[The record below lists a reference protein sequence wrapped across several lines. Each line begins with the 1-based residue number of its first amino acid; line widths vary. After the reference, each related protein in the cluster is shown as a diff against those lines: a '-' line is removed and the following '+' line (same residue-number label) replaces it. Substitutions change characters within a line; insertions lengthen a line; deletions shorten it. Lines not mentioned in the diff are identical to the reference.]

1 MHPMGRWE
9 PEAGGRLRKAALE
22 LFVAKGFEQTTA
34 AEIAE
39 AAGLTQRTF
48 FRHFADKRDV
58 LFQGQEEFAQLFLDG
73 LDTARADASP
83 MELIGAS
90 LESAASFFPD
100 DRRSYS
106 RIRQSVIDANPALQE
121 RERHKLAG
129 VADEV
134 TAALRDRGITETAA
148 TLAAESG
155 ATVFRLAFAQWIQAG
170 ETRTLDAIAT
180 ELLAELQTL
189 SAMG

>member
-1 MHPMGRWE
+1 MHAMGRCE

-22 LFVAKGFEQTTA
+22 LFVAKGFDQTTA

-58 LFQGQEEFAQLFLDG
+58 LFQGQEEFAQLFRDG
-73 LDTARADASP
+73 LDTAPPDASP
-83 MELIGAS
+83 MQLIGAS
-90 LESAASFFPD
+90 LASATSFFPD

-129 VADEV
+129 VAEEV
-134 TAALRDRGITETAA
+134 TAALRDRGVTEPAA

-155 ATVFRLAFAQWIQAG
+155 ATVFRLAFTQWIQAG
-170 ETRTLDAIAT
+170 ETRTLAAIAAQ
-180 ELLAELQTL
+180 LLAELQTL
-189 SAMG
+189 SATG